1 MKILIVE
8 DSPPMAR
15 MIRRVIADCAAEI
28 YDCDDGAAAILLYA
42 ERRPDLVLMDIELK
56 QMNGITATGRI
67 RQDFP
72 DARIVI
78 VTNYDDDDLR
88 RAATT
93 AGANGYILKDNL
105 LALRP
110 LLSERSASA

>member
-28 YDCDDGAAAILLYA
+28 FDCDDGAAAIVLYA
-42 ERRPDLVLMDIELK
+42 ARRPDLVLMDVELK
-56 QMNGITATGRI
+56 QMNGIAATGWI
-67 RQDFP
+67 RQDYP
-72 DARIVI
+72 DAQIVI
-78 VTNYDDDDLR
+78 VTNYDDDNLR
-88 RAATT
+88 RAATA
-93 AGANGYILKDNL
+93 AGARGYILKDNL

-110 LLSERSASA
+110 LLGEQLASA

>member
-8 DSPPMAR
+8 DSPPMLR

-28 YDCDDGAAAILLYA
+28 FDCDDGAAAILLYA
-42 ERRPDLVLMDIELK
+42 ARRPDWVLMDIELK
-56 QMNGITATGRI
+56 QMNSITATGRI
-67 RQDFP
+67 RRDYP

-110 LLSERSASA
+110 LLGEQRASA

>member
-8 DSPPMAR
+8 DSPPMLR
-15 MIRRVIADCAAEI
+15 LIRRVIADRASEI
-28 YDCDDGAAAILLYA
+28 FDCDGGAAAILLYA
-42 ERRPDLVLMDIELK
+42 AWRPDLVLMDVELK
-56 QMNGITATGRI
+56 QMNGIAATGRI
-67 RQDFP
+67 RQDYP

-88 RAATT
+88 RAAAT
-93 AGANGYILKDNL
+93 AGANGYVLKDNL

-110 LLSERSASA
+110 LLKEAQTH